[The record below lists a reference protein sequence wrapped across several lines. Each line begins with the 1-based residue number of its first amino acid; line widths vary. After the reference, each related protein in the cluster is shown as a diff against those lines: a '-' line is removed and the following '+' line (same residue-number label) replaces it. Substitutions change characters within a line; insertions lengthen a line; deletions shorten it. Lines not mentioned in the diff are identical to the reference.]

1 MRLSGSGCGSCRLRG
16 SGCGSG
22 RLRGSVFLEIRK
34 IGVEADVC
42 RSIVSGKLGKLVVDL
57 DDVFNS
63 QNNQHDQ
70 LVSDADGDRSENH
83 CEQALEK
90 GRAIHIGTEIEY
102 SQEAVENGKGG
113 REDVEGFEDF
123 FDDEAAEI
131 TYIDKEFNKGI
142 LT

>member
-1 MRLSGSGCGSCRLRG
+1 MRLSGSGCGSCCGSCGLRG
-16 SGCGSG
+16 SI
-22 RLRGSVFLEIRK
+22 FLEIRK
-34 IGVEADVC
+34 LGVEADVC

-63 QNNQHDQ
+63 QNSQHNQF
-70 LVSDADGDRSENH
+70 VNDADDDRSDNH
-83 CEQALEK
+83 CEQALKK
-90 GRAIHIGTEIEY
+90 GCAIHIGTEIEY
-102 SQEAVENGKGG
+102 SQEAIENGKGG

-131 TYIDKEFNKGI
+131 TYVNKEFNEGF